1 MKILAVDSSA
11 SVASAAIAEGD
22 KLICEFTLN
31 HKKNHSEKLMPMID
45 ELFQS
50 AQLMPGDI
58 DLFAVA
64 NGPGSFTGLRIGVA
78 TVKGLAHA
86 LQKPTV
92 GISTLLA
99 MAYNLP
105 FCEYMLS
112 PIMDARRAQ
121 VYNGV
126 YQWQKGTVKEII
138 QPRAVSIAECIGELR
153 KNGEPVVFLGDGVPV
168 HKDFIWEQLGDQA
181 IFAPAELQYA
191 KKPPLWPLAAAEI
204 YKTGNYQNYYEL
216 APMYLRK
223 PQAER
228 ELEEKANVS
237 NRQ

>member
-168 HKDFIWEQLGDQA
+168 HKDFIREQLGDQA
-181 IFAPAELQYA
+181 IFAPQNCNMQRAA
-191 KKPPLWPLAAAEI
+191 SVALAAAEI

>member
-153 KNGEPVVFLGDGVPV
+153 KNGEPVVFLGDGVPM
-168 HKDFIWEQLGDQA
+168 HKDFIREQLGDQA
-181 IFAPAELQYA
+181 IFAPQNCNMQRAA
-191 KKPPLWPLAAAEI
+191 SVALAAAEI